1 MVSRRKFSSDFK
13 SRVALEALREESTL
27 SELSKK
33 YNIHPN
39 QISHWKKQAIEGLKD
54 TFSSSYDRDKVNH
67 EDEVKELHAKIGQLT
82 VERDFLV
89 SASKRLGIGG
99 GKKW

>member
-13 SRVALEALREESTL
+13 ARVSLEALREESTL
-27 SELSKK
+27 AELSKK

-39 QISHWKKQAIEGLKD
+39 QISNWKQQAIEGLKSI
-54 TFSSSYDRDKVNH
+54 FSSGHENVAIKH

-89 SASKRLGIGG
+89 SASKVLGVGG

>member
-39 QISHWKKQAIEGLKD
+39 QISHWKKQAIEGFND
-54 TFSSSYDRDKVNH
+54 IFSSSHDKDMVNH

-82 VERDFLV
+82 VERDFLA

>member
-1 MVSRRKFSSDFK
+1 MVSRRRFSSDFK

-27 SELSKK
+27 SDLSKK

-39 QISHWKKQAIEGLKD
+39 QISQWKKQAIDGLKD
-54 TFSSSYDRDKVNH
+54 TFSSGHNKYKNNH
-67 EDEVKELHAKIGQLT
+67 EEEVKELHAKIGQLT